1 MQCNVVK
8 KPPQNTRKHCRALK
22 HELNPEFATLQGYG
36 SLIIH
41 EEGCTRRG
49 SEAYSGEKRGEFL
62 KKTLS
67 AVLKSQATLPQ
78 AFTSRIPIIVVFLM
92 RTEPFKKP

>member
-1 MQCNVVK
+1 MQCSVVK
-8 KPPQNTRKHCRALK
+8 KPPKNTRKHRRALK
-22 HELNPEFATLQGYG
+22 HELNTEFATLQGYR

-49 SEAYSGEKRGEFL
+49 SEAYSGEKKGEFL

-78 AFTSRIPIIVVFLM
+78 AFTPGIPIIIVILM
-92 RTEPFKKP
+92 

>member
-8 KPPQNTRKHCRALK
+8 KPTQNTRKHCRALK

-78 AFTSRIPIIVVFLM
+78 AFTPGIPIIIVILM
-92 RTEPFKKP
+92 